1 MAEVT
6 DLDARLGRLRLTVR
20 ATQQV
25 RNEQVRV
32 TQAAKHTRKLADWA
46 TVQERHPDVAAHI
59 SVFASVFGKPA
70 FLRVTD
76 NSGDVLLD
84 SRRYE

>member
-1 MAEVT
+1 MSHVI
-6 DLDARLGRLRLTVR
+6 DLDARLGRLRSTVR
-20 ATQQV
+20 VTQQV
-25 RNEQVRV
+25 RNEQARV

-46 TVQERHPDVAAHI
+46 TVQERHPDVAAWI
-59 SVFASVFGKPA
+59 SDMGAAFGKPA
-70 FLRVTD
+70 LLRVTD

>member
-1 MAEVT
+1 MT
-6 DLDARLGRLRLTVR
+6 LFNKARK
-20 ATQQV
+20 A
-25 RNEQVRV
+25 
-32 TQAAKHTRKLADWA
+32 ADWA

-59 SVFASVFGKPA
+59 SDFASVFGKPA
-70 FLRVTD
+70 LLRVTD